1 MDFSGFMQFVDK
13 SIYFL
18 LAGVSIVGAFMVV
31 LIFRR
36 ISQKRFSSKAAANA
50 FLDQALELVEHQKF
64 DELAE
69 LCDSPPYWSKATPQ
83 LILVALQNRHRGIG
97 KLRQLLGEEFE
108 REILADFDYR
118 MSWVSAVVK
127 TAPMLGLL
135 GTVAGMINAFTK
147 IASMQKG
154 GVDPSK
160 LADDIGFALVT
171 TMIGLMIAVPLIIIG
186 AAIQVR
192 IGKLQ
197 SSVQQQLGEFL
208 DVMDAT
214 LKKK

>member
-1 MDFSGFMQFVDK
+1 MDFSGAMQVVDK
-13 SIYFL
+13 SIYFM
-18 LAGVSIVGAFMVV
+18 LAGVAIVGAFMII
-31 LIFRR
+31 LLFRR
-36 ISQKRFSSKAAANA
+36 IAQKRFSSKAAGDA
-50 FLDQALELVEHQKF
+50 FLDQMLGLIEKQQF

-69 LCDSPPYWSKATPQ
+69 LCDSPPNWSKATPQ
-83 LILVALQNRHRGIG
+83 LVLVALQNRHRGIG
-97 KLRQLLGEEFE
+97 KLRQVVAEEFE

-197 SSVQQQLGEFL
+197 GSVQQQLGEFI
-208 DVMDAT
+208 DVMDIA